1 MRIFG
6 AVQRF
11 RGPLL
16 VLLARLG
23 AVVIVYSLLRITFV
37 LLNHDSF
44 PNVPFAAFW
53 GGLRFDLSALAW
65 INLPWVVLCL
75 LSPVEVGWYARTKK
89 IVFHC
94 VNAVGFFFA
103 CSDLEYY
110 KFTLKR
116 STADI
121 FGIMSGGG
129 DTGNLASVFI
139 TDYWYIVLLFL
150 ACIALAEVG
159 YRYAARLKQDGSI
172 TKARQVIWR
181 VVAIAIL
188 VLCSR
193 GGVQLIPLGVMNA
206 ADHVSPVYFPVVLNT
221 PFTIMMTIGK
231 PVVEE
236 KNYMDQA
243 EADRLWPVTHRYDG
257 RHASTLGDTVLFAGD
272 KNEAIPVP
280 RWGMHLHKPNVVL
293 IILESFSAAYS
304 AKLSGG
310 ASYMPFLDSMMDR
323 SLNFTKAYA
332 NGRRSIDGVPAITAA
347 IPELMEEAFITSSYA
362 QTRFTSIAS
371 VLGAEGY
378 RTSFF
383 HGGRNGTMGFDSFAK
398 SAGYERYVGMNEY
411 PNETD
416 YDGSWGIWDRP
427 FLQFFAKELTKEQQP
442 FFSTV
447 FTLSSHHPY
456 HLLPEDAKR
465 FAGGTLPIHA
475 SLRYTDDA
483 LRQFFATARK
493 EPWFSNTLFV
503 ITADHTADIDR
514 TGQHYT
520 EATDYHVP
528 LLYYMP
534 GGTIEQEN
542 DRVTQHIDIL
552 PTILDLIGYSKP
564 FFCFG
569 GSALRE
575 ERMPCMVT
583 ASTGTYLIVDAKG
596 AFLLGAKELGDGVI
610 GSHNARKDSLERQL
624 QAAVQQFHNHLLKNE
639 LALP

>member
-6 AVQRF
+6 AVQLL

-16 VLLARLG
+16 VLIARLG
-23 AVVIVYSLLRITFV
+23 AVLLIYSLLRGAFV
-37 LLNHDSF
+37 FLNHDSF
-44 PNVPFAAFW
+44 PNVPFTAYW

-65 INLPWVVLCL
+65 LNMPWVVLCL
-75 LSPVEVGWYARTKK
+75 LSATEEGWYARAKK
-89 IVFHC
+89 YVFHF

-103 CSDLEYY
+103 CADLEYY

-129 DTGNLASVFI
+129 DTGNLASVFVK
-139 TDYWYIVLLFL
+139 DYWYIVLIFI

-159 YRYAARLKQDGSI
+159 YRSAARWNQEGNI
-172 TKARQVIWR
+172 TKARQVVWR
-181 VVAIAIL
+181 VVAIVIL

-193 GGVQLIPLGVMNA
+193 GGMQLIPLGVMNA
-206 ADHVSPVYFPVVLNT
+206 ADHVTPAYFPVVLNT

-236 KNYMDQA
+236 KNFMGQA
-243 EADRLWPVTHRYDG
+243 EADRLWPVVHRYDG
-257 RHASTLGDTVLFAGD
+257 RHALLLGDTALFAGD
-272 KNEAIPVP
+272 KNGAVPVP
-280 RWGMHLHKPNVVL
+280 RWGMDLHKPNVVL

-304 AKLSGG
+304 ERLAGG
-310 ASYMPFLDSMMDR
+310 EGFMPFLDSLMDR

-362 QTRFTSIAS
+362 QSRFTSIAN
-371 VLGAEGY
+371 VLASEGY

-383 HGGRNGTMGFDSFAK
+383 HGGRNGTMGFESFAK

-411 PNETD
+411 PDQKD

-427 FLQFFAKELTKEQQP
+427 FLQFFAKELSKEPQP

-456 HLLPEDAKR
+456 HLLPEDEKR
-465 FAGGTLPIHA
+465 FGGGKLPLEA

-483 LRQFFATARK
+483 LRRFFSTARK
-493 EPWFSNTLFV
+493 EAWFGNTLFV
-503 ITADHTADIDR
+503 LTADHTADIDR
-514 TGQHYT
+514 TGQHYS

-534 GGTIEQEN
+534 GGTIAKAN

-552 PTILDLIGYSKP
+552 PTTLDLIGYAKP

-569 GSALRE
+569 GSALRK

-583 ASTGTYLIVDAKG
+583 ASTGTYLIVDGKG
-596 AFLLGAKELGDGVI
+596 AFLLGAKQLADGVI
-610 GSHNARKDSLERQL
+610 GSNDTRKDSLERQL